1 MEAERNPAYHV
12 CGSAMAATR
21 DRRGYPMNRLIAHSL
36 VALALAIGAAGA
48 QAPNV
53 QEKQIVPLIK
63 ANWIAFRNY
72 SGRQFI
78 YFSNL
83 LAYRCGLTE
92 IRYSVNSDTLDRVFP
107 LPPCDPAQPLALDA
121 VKYPPFVTLAPGT
134 ARQVAVRATF
144 KDGTT
149 TDVARFKPCPNVG
162 DGSCTAL
169 VE

>member
-1 MEAERNPAYHV
+1 
-12 CGSAMAATR
+12 
-21 DRRGYPMNRLIAHSL
+21 MNRLIAHSL
-36 VALALAIGAAGA
+36 IALALAIGAAGA

-92 IRYSVNSDTLDRVFP
+92 IRYSVNSDALDRVFP
-107 LPPCDPAQPLALDA
+107 LPPAPVSVSRPHQHIVAENTPPAPPARAPWGWQP
-121 VKYPPFVTLAPGT
+121 PPPSWWER
-134 ARQVAVRATF
+134 ARVLNKVF
-144 KDGTT
+144 
-149 TDVARFKPCPNVG
+149 
-162 DGSCTAL
+162 
-169 VE
+169 